1 MHVILY
7 SFQPQRECIIIIIT
21 NIIVVVAA
29 AFSFRSSGML
39 GGMRCY
45 LVLAL
50 LEAFEI

>member
-7 SFQPQRECIIIIIT
+7 SFQPQRECIIIT